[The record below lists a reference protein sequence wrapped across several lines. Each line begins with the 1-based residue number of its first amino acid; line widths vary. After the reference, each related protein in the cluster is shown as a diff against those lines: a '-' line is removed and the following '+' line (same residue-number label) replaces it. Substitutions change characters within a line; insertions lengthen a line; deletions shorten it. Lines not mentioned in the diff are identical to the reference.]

1 MSEVSTIL
9 NVIQEGMAK
18 VPKEE
23 QKELAWWLILM
34 NLMDMKDLDGTMTDK
49 EKQEYQQL
57 NQSFKANAK
66 PVKMT
71 KKQAREYVMGLLH
84 ELGKAGFEKDNPNE
98 DNNDVLRE
106 RFTGYMTAAVKFLI
120 RITEL
125 MGESRSIKD
134 KDLSQWVQEYVDE
147 VYPPSPYAMTVQGE
161 AINALMITGRKGQG
175 RNGNTITTKFKGA
188 RLYFLDSQEFGD
200 VAMTPPM
207 VLVEHLIHEKLVRV
221 IDWKAL
227 EQGGRGIVIKNLRDF
242 FNLNE
247 KYNIEI
253 TSEEFMAKTKAKSEK
268 KEVTKRI
275 GMVLERLCKVGFET
289 DRGNL
294 KGVLFQT
301 FEKKRGGV
309 FKIYPSEPFLR
320 YCLTTTPADINDKVY
335 QIDYLKYKYA
345 LPAYFKL
352 YSHFMINRGK
362 KNCNR
367 LQIANLLDIL
377 MDLPTYDYVM
387 EHGRHVRQQIIDP
400 VERDL
405 AYLMDFGLLT
415 KLEYSQAKG
424 VPLNG
429 EVTAGLDYNEWK
441 QLYVTFELDL
451 PPQDGYIKAHQDK
464 VKRIAKDAAIKRQKS
479 KKVGD

>member
-1 MSEVSTIL
+1 MSEVNTIL
-9 NVIQEGMAK
+9 NILQAAFDKM
-18 VPKEE
+18 PKTDR
-23 QKELAWWLILM
+23 KELAGWLMLLHI
-34 NLMDMKDLDGTMTDK
+34 MDIRNIEGTLTDE
-49 EKQEYQQL
+49 EKQTYQEIEQAF
-57 NQSFKANAK
+57 QKKAK
-66 PVKMT
+66 TVKMT
-71 KKQAREYVMGLLH
+71 KKQAKDYVMGLLH
-84 ELGKAGFEKDNPNE
+84 GIGKANFEKDNQGEQNIE
-98 DNNDVLRE
+98 TLRN
-106 RFTGYMTAAVKFLI
+106 RFTGYLTGAVKFLLKLSE
-120 RITEL
+120 R
-125 MGESRSIKD
+125 MGEVRNIKD
-134 KDLSQWVQEYVDE
+134 KDLAKWVQEYVDE
-147 VYPPSPYAMTVQGE
+147 VYPPSHYAMTVQGE
-161 AINALMITGRKGQG
+161 AINALMMTGRKGQG

-227 EQGGRGIVIKNLRDF
+227 EQGGRGIVIRNLRDF

-309 FKIYPSEPFLR
+309 FKVYPSEPFLR

-405 AYLMDFGLLT
+405 AYLLDFGLLT

-429 EVTAGLDYNEWK
+429 EGLDYNEWK
-441 QLYVTFELDL
+441 QLYITFELDL
-451 PPQDGYIKAHQDK
+451 PPQDGYIKAHQEK
-464 VKRIAKDAAIKRQKS
+464 VKRIAKAAAIKRQKS